1 MLPVRTQR
9 GSGKLFQVSPDRG
22 VVLVATGFFRPTGI
36 AFIDGVI
43 WVADIKA
50 DFIPGQQLPDGVI
63 VRIIPE

>member
-1 MLPVRTQR
+1 
-9 GSGKLFQVSPDRG
+9 VSPDLG
-22 VVLVATGFFRPTGI
+22 VVLVATGLFRPRGI
-36 AFIDGVI
+36 AFVDGII